1 MVKGNAPQSGH
12 SYQIVISQS
21 LALPDR
27 LRVEEGKIYEDIFD
41 FCGFDSTMLFD
52 TVFKSQYL

>member
-12 SYQIVISQS
+12 SYQIIISQS

-27 LRVEEGKIYEDIFD
+27 LRVEEGKIYARPLRCLWI
-41 FCGFDSTMLFD
+41 
-52 TVFKSQYL
+52 